1 MSQSIIFQQADTDM
15 NIINSNPYRILGV
28 YANSRRQEILA
39 NKGKATAFLKVN
51 RSVEYPLDLKGVL
64 PSLLRTLDMMN
75 EAESHLT
82 IAKEQI
88 KYTQFWFLKMTP
100 IDDVAFNYLIAGN
113 IASAEEIW
121 SKQESLSSLQN
132 KLVCFL
138 IEDKPRAAVI
148 AAEKLYEK
156 FGDTYIKKVDVNCT
170 LQMSGTDLLHQFL
183 DSLGEEIGSSKLIGL
198 VSGEEA
204 KSYIRS
210 KTIGPLISKISSEVE
225 RTKRVDHK
233 DPQAR
238 IEAARKLVTNTR
250 EPFNELKSILLST
263 DSQLQ
268 MIADKLGLEILQCGI
283 DFFNNSDDEN
293 KHETAMKMQKYAQSV
308 VIGTLAKQR
317 CDENVKILQKI
328 IDDLPPKEVI
338 AEDRAI
344 KAELNKHVRSLEKIT
359 VAITL
364 LNATKPNLQSIKKK
378 LGPTNTYY
386 LNLST
391 QVVGL
396 ALHKVVGEVNE
407 VQNDPQIAF
416 RLQLGLELDQ
426 NSIDNLK
433 MVFRQAWN
441 ATTIMDEF
449 DLESQFKSHYNQNRS
464 TLKSMCSDL
473 GISTYASRPSTTS
486 RPVSKSMTTSSSTS
500 NTTQPR
506 PSTAYTPT
514 SSNKTKKVKK
524 ELNPIAAVIIV
535 HLIWGMIFAAN
546 GGNFVTGMFVGAFG
560 WLFYINF
567 IAYAI
572 IDWIYE
578 KITE

>member
-1 MSQSIIFQQADTDM
+1 MGYVPKIILQ
-15 NIINSNPYRILGV
+15 NPFRILGV
-28 YANSRRQEILA
+28 YANSAKRDVVA
-39 NKGKATAFLKVN
+39 NKGKAAAFLKVN
-51 RSVEYPLDLKGVL
+51 RPVEYPLDLKGIL
-64 PSLLRTLDMMN
+64 PLLSRTLDMMS

-82 IAKEQI
+82 ISKEQI
-88 KYTQFWFLKMTP
+88 KYAQFWFLKMTP
-100 IDDVAFNYLIAGN
+100 LDDVAFNHLIAGDMT
-113 IASAEEIW
+113 SAEEIW

-132 KLVCFL
+132 KMVCFL
-138 IEDKPRAAVI
+138 IEDKPRAAVM

-156 FGDTYIKKVDVNCT
+156 FGDTYINKVDANCT
-170 LQMSGTDLLHQFL
+170 LQMTGTDLLHQFL
-183 DSLGEEIGSSKLIGL
+183 DSLGEEIGFPKLIGL
-198 VSGEEA
+198 VNGEEA
-204 KSYIRS
+204 KGYIRS
-210 KTIGPLISKISSEVE
+210 NTIGPLISKISSEVE
-225 RTKRVDHK
+225 RTKKVDHK
-233 DPQAR
+233 NPQAR

-250 EPFNELKSILLST
+250 EPFTQLKNILLST
-263 DSQLQ
+263 DSQFQ

-283 DFFNNSDDEN
+283 DYFNNSDDDN

-308 VIGTLAKQR
+308 VIGTMAKQR

-328 IDDLPPKEVI
+328 IDALPPKEVI
-338 AEDRAI
+338 TEDRAI

-364 LNATKPNLQSIKKK
+364 LNATKPNLQNIKQK
-378 LGPTNTYY
+378 LGPTNAYY

-391 QVVGL
+391 QVVSI

-416 RLQLGLELDQ
+416 RLQLGLELDR

-433 MVFRQAWN
+433 MVLRQAWN

-449 DLESQFKSHYNQNRS
+449 DLEPQFKSHYNQNRS

-473 GISTYASRPSTTS
+473 GISTYVSSPSTTS
-486 RPVSKSMTTSSSTS
+486 RPVSKSVTTTSSTS
-500 NTTQPR
+500 NTTRSR

-514 SSNKTKKVKK
+514 SSNKTKKVKN
-524 ELNPIAAVIIV
+524 ELNPVAAVIIV

-546 GGNFVTGMFVGAFG
+546 GGNFLTGMFVGAFG

-572 IDWIYE
+572 IDWIYG